1 MENKELLT
9 VDLTD
14 IVFEHRN
21 RLYGAYEIRKG
32 YNIVVQ
38 KSMLS
43 SVLLLGCFVLLVS
56 FSRNTIQA
64 EEVCVDEGDTYVIT
78 EVVLPKNLPIPEK
91 KVNNPTPA
99 RPKPIPAASKPTIAL
114 ADPVVVADEMVE
126 EADKMP
132 EQKDFVEAEAGTK
145 TQAGDVN
152 AVAATSSDGTAI
164 EASFVD
170 TTEANVIKKTV
181 VTAPT
186 VDENVYTSVEEYPQF
201 GNGDKDL
208 LKYLNK
214 NIEYPS
220 AAQDMGVEGKIY
232 VRFIVEKDGS
242 ISDVRVI
249 NGPEFGGLRE
259 EAVRVV
265 SNMPKWKAGR
275 QNGMNVKVWH
285 ILPIVFKLEH

>member
-9 VDLTD
+9 VDITD

-78 EVVLPKNLPIPEK
+78 NVDFPKIPPIPK
-91 KVNNPTPA
+91 PKIAKPKVSPA
-99 RPKPIPAASKPTIAL
+99 KPILALSKPTIAL